1 MTTQPSQHRIIPIY
15 TSRGEAEAFL
25 VFPYIFNRTGEWIG
39 WATPQR
45 EIYSVLGYYVGT
57 LTNDARI
64 VRKRS
69 EDDSSKPRLKPPP
82 KPGKLTAPASIPLAP
97 MMSDL
102 TLSVVDVLQDEPERL
117 HAIDSGEFRQDM
129 D

>member
-1 MTTQPSQHRIIPIY
+1 MTTQQAHQRIIPIY

-25 VFPYIFNRTGEWIG
+25 AFPYFFNRNGEWIG
-39 WATPQR
+39 WITSKR
-45 EIYSVLGYYVGT
+45 EVYSVLGYYVGM

-69 EDDSSKPRLKPPP
+69 EDETKPRLQPPP
-82 KPGKLTAPASIPLAP
+82 RPGKLAAPASIPLAP

-102 TLSVVDVLQDEPERL
+102 TLSLIDVLQDEPELL
-117 HAIDSGEFRQDM
+117 HTFDSGEFRQDM

>member
-1 MTTQPSQHRIIPIY
+1 MTTQTSQHRIIPIY

-25 VFPYIFNRTGEWIG
+25 VFPYIFNRNGEWVG

-69 EDDSSKPRLKPPP
+69 EDEMRSRLKPPP
-82 KPGKLTAPASIPLAP
+82 KPGKISTPATIPLAP
-97 MMSDL
+97 LMQDL
-102 TLSVVDVLQDEPERL
+102 TYSIIDVLQDEPERL
-117 HAIDSGEFRQDM
+117 HTLDGGEFRQDM

>member
-1 MTTQPSQHRIIPIY
+1 MTTQTSQHRIIPIF
-15 TSRGEAEAFL
+15 TSGGEAEAFL
-25 VFPYIFNRTGEWIG
+25 VFPYIFNRGGEWVG

-64 VRKRS
+64 VRRRS
-69 EDDSSKPRLKPPP
+69 EDDNRPRLKPPP
-82 KPGKLTAPASIPLAP
+82 KPGRIATPASIPLAP

-102 TLSVVDVLQDEPERL
+102 THSDIDVLQDEPERL
-117 HAIDSGEFRQDM
+117 HALDSGEFRQDM

>member
-1 MTTQPSQHRIIPIY
+1 MTTQTPQHRIIPIY

-25 VFPYIFNRTGEWIG
+25 VFPYIFNRNGEWAG

-69 EDDSSKPRLKPPP
+69 EDEMRPRLKPPP
-82 KPGKLTAPASIPLAP
+82 KPGKISTPASIPLAP
-97 MMSDL
+97 LMQDL
-102 TLSVVDVLQDEPERL
+102 TYSIIDVLQDEPERL
-117 HAIDSGEFRQDM
+117 HTLDGGEFRQDM

>member
-1 MTTQPSQHRIIPIY
+1 MTTQTSQHRIIPIY

-25 VFPYIFNRTGEWIG
+25 VFPYIFNRNGEWVG

-69 EDDSSKPRLKPPP
+69 EDEMRPRLKPPP
-82 KPGKLTAPASIPLAP
+82 KPGKISTPASIPLAP
-97 MMSDL
+97 LMQDL
-102 TLSVVDVLQDEPERL
+102 TYSIIDVLQDEPERL
-117 HAIDSGEFRQDM
+117 HTLDGGEFRQDM

>member
-1 MTTQPSQHRIIPIY
+1 MTTQTPQHRIIPIY

-25 VFPYIFNRTGEWIG
+25 VFPYIFNRNGEWVG

-69 EDDSSKPRLKPPP
+69 EDEMMQRLKPPP
-82 KPGKLTAPASIPLAP
+82 KPGKISTPANIPLAP
-97 MMSDL
+97 LMQDL
-102 TLSVVDVLQDEPERL
+102 TYSIIDVLQDEPERL
-117 HAIDSGEFRQDM
+117 HTLDGGEFRQDM

>member
-1 MTTQPSQHRIIPIY
+1 MTTQTPQHRIIPIY

-25 VFPYIFNRTGEWIG
+25 VFPYIFNRSGEWVG

-69 EDDSSKPRLKPPP
+69 EDEMRPRLKPPP
-82 KPGKLTAPASIPLAP
+82 KPGKIATPASIPLAP

-102 TLSVVDVLQDEPERL
+102 THSSIDVLQDEPERL
-117 HAIDSGEFRQDM
+117 HALDSGEFRQDI

>member
-1 MTTQPSQHRIIPIY
+1 MTTQTPQHRIIPIY

-25 VFPYIFNRTGEWIG
+25 VFPYIFNRSGEWVG
-39 WATPQR
+39 WATPKR

-69 EDDSSKPRLKPPP
+69 EDDTKPRLKSPPN
-82 KPGKLTAPASIPLAP
+82 PGKIATPASIPLAP

-102 TLSVVDVLQDEPERL
+102 TQSFIDVLQDEPERL
-117 HAIDSGEFRQDM
+117 HALDSGEFRQDI

>member
-1 MTTQPSQHRIIPIY
+1 MTTQSSQHRIIPIY

-25 VFPYIFNRTGEWIG
+25 VFPYIFNRSGEWVG
-39 WATPQR
+39 WATPKR

-57 LTNDARI
+57 LTSDARI

-69 EDDSSKPRLKPPP
+69 EDDDSKPRLKPPP
-82 KPGKLTAPASIPLAP
+82 KPGKLATPASVPLAP

-102 TLSVVDVLQDEPERL
+102 THSSIDVLQDEPERL
-117 HAIDSGEFRQDM
+117 HALDSGEFRQDM

>member
-1 MTTQPSQHRIIPIY
+1 MTTQTSQPRIIPIY

-25 VFPYIFNRTGEWIG
+25 VFPYIFNRSGEWIG
-39 WATPQR
+39 WATPKR
-45 EIYSVLGYYVGT
+45 EIYSVLGYYVGS

-69 EDDSSKPRLKPPP
+69 DEDDKPRLKPPP
-82 KPGKLTAPASIPLAP
+82 KPGKIAPPATVPLAP
-97 MMSDL
+97 LMSDL
-102 TLSVVDVLQDEPERL
+102 TLSLIDVLQDEPERL
-117 HAIDSGEFRQDM
+117 HALDSGEFRQDM

>member
-1 MTTQPSQHRIIPIY
+1 MTTQPPQHRIIPIY

-25 VFPYIFNRTGEWIG
+25 IFPYLFNRSGEWIG
-39 WATPQR
+39 WATPKR
-45 EIYSVLGYYVGT
+45 EIYSVLGYYVGS

-64 VRKRS
+64 TRKRS
-69 EDDSSKPRLKPPP
+69 EDDLKPRLKPPP
-82 KPGKLTAPASIPLAP
+82 HPGKIAPPATVPLAP

-102 TLSVVDVLQDEPERL
+102 THSIIDVLQDEPERL
-117 HAIDSGEFRQDM
+117 HSLDSGEFRQDM

>member
-1 MTTQPSQHRIIPIY
+1 MTTQAPQHRIIPIY

-25 VFPYIFNRTGEWIG
+25 VFPYIFNRNGEWIG

-69 EDDSSKPRLKPPP
+69 EDDSKPRLKPPP
-82 KPGKLTAPASIPLAP
+82 TPGKIATPASIPLAP
-97 MMSDL
+97 LMQDL
-102 TLSVVDVLQDEPERL
+102 TYSIIDVLQDEPERL
-117 HAIDSGEFRQDM
+117 HTLDGGEFRQDM

>member
-1 MTTQPSQHRIIPIY
+1 MTTQTPQPRIIPIY

-25 VFPYIFNRTGEWIG
+25 VFPYIFNRSGEWIG

-45 EIYSVLGYYVGT
+45 EIYSVLGYYVGI
-57 LTNDARI
+57 LTHDARI

-69 EDDSSKPRLKPPP
+69 EDELRPRLKPPP
-82 KPGKLTAPASIPLAP
+82 KPGKLATPASIPLAP
-97 MMSDL
+97 LMSDL
-102 TLSVVDVLQDEPERL
+102 TLSMIDILQDEPERL
-117 HAIDSGEFRQDM
+117 HALDSGEFRQDM

>member
-1 MTTQPSQHRIIPIY
+1 MTTQTPQHRIIPIY

-25 VFPYIFNRTGEWIG
+25 VFPYIFNRNGEWTG

-69 EDDSSKPRLKPPP
+69 EDEMRPRLKPPP
-82 KPGKLTAPASIPLAP
+82 KPGKISTPASIPLAP
-97 MMSDL
+97 LMQDL
-102 TLSVVDVLQDEPERL
+102 TYSIIDVLQDEPERL
-117 HAIDSGEFRQDM
+117 HTLDGGEFRQDM